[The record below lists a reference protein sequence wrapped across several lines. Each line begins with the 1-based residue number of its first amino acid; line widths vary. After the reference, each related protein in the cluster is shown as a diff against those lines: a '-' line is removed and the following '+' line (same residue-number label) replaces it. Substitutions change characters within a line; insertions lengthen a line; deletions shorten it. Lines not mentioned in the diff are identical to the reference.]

1 MILLDTHVVIWLL
14 TAPDRISMPAAQA
27 IAETGADGKL
37 PGVST
42 ASLFELAY
50 AKRRGRV
57 HINVPD
63 AVFLHR
69 MRQWFDI
76 RPVTDAIA
84 LQAAEFGDPFH
95 GDPMD
100 RMIAATAMTEQ
111 RMLVTADARILAAGV
126 CPVLW

>member
-14 TAPDRISMPAAQA
+14 TEPDRVSMPAAQR
-27 IAETGADGKL
+27 IAESGADGKL

-50 AKRRGRV
+50 AKSRGRV
-57 HINVPD
+57 HVNVPD

-84 LQAAEFGDPFH
+84 LRAAELSDPFH

-100 RMIAATAMTEQ
+100 RMIAATAIIEQ
-111 RMLVTADARILAAGV
+111 RTLLTADAKILAAGV
-126 CPVLW
+126 CTVLG